1 MKTRDQIIECIRARE
16 AGKMAAIEGQKMDS
30 NPYGEADPLHWD
42 WLDAWCVEWAQN
54 GRVQSPN
61 AAPSATGQEGKQ

>member
-1 MKTRDQIIECIRARE
+1 
-16 AGKMAAIEGQKMDS
+16 MAAIEGQKMDS